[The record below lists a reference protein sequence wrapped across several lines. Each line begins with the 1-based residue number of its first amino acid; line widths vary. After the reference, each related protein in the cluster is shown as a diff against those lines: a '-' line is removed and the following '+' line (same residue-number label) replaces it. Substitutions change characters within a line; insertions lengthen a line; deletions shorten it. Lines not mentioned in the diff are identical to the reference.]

1 MTQFLRFCIVGT
13 IGFVV
18 DAAILLALVS
28 ALGADPYAARV
39 VSFLAAA
46 SVTWWLNRRFT
57 FAVVARPSGAEWTRY
72 VAFMTLG
79 ALANY
84 GAYAIAITVSDFVRA
99 NLWLGV
105 ALGSVCGLAI
115 NFITSRAFVFGERR
129 A

>member
-1 MTQFLRFCIVGT
+1 LSQFARFCVVGT

-18 DAAILLALVS
+18 DAGILQALVS
-28 ALGADPYAARV
+28 GLGADPYAARV

-57 FAVVARPSGAEWTRY
+57 FAVSTRPSRAEWLRY
-72 VAFMTLG
+72 VGFMVLG

-84 GAYAIAITVSDFVRA
+84 GAYAIAITVSELVRA

-115 NFITSRAFVFGERR
+115 NFATSRAFVFK
-129 A
+129 

>member
-1 MTQFLRFCIVGT
+1 MSQFARFCAVGT

-18 DAAILLALVS
+18 DAGILQALVS
-28 ALGADPYAARV
+28 GLGADPYAARV

-57 FAVVARPSGAEWTRY
+57 FAVRTRPSRSEWMRY
-72 VAFMTLG
+72 VGFMVLG

-84 GAYAIAITVSDFVRA
+84 GAYAIAITVSELVRA

-115 NFITSRAFVFGERR
+115 NFATSRAFVFK
-129 A
+129 